1 MPSLEDELRDESKL
15 VKLDASELASFRA
28 LRLNQGCSDAVE
40 KILLDAE
47 TWRKI
52 EVSNVDFSGLYVL
65 GLDLGSSHSMSAA
78 SAYFEHGDLDCFAFM
93 RHEAY

>member
-47 TWRKI
+47 TWRKNAGQHFNNLTLHQI
-52 EVSNVDFSGLYVL
+52 P
-65 GLDLGSSHSMSAA
+65 A
-78 SAYFEHGDLDCFAFM
+78 
-93 RHEAY
+93 